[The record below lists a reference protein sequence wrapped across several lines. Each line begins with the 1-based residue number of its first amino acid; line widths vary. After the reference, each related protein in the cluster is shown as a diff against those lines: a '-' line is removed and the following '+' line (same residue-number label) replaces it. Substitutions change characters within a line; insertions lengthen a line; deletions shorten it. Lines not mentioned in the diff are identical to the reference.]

1 MAKQLIES
9 PCHVMFCAGG
19 CPEVGLSSSVSTAS
33 SVPSHS
39 IKRQSCRMS
48 VDWQSCYC
56 CCFWRFPINAFQCI
70 TAWESVLKKKY
81 VKLMLSSF
89 TSQSSRGPKR
99 LHIFKNHM
107 MIIKENWTR
116 SFFFKPDS
124 IVRTYNLMKAILIYF
139 LLRLSTITIVLL
151 AFSSPS

>member
-1 MAKQLIES
+1 MIES

-48 VDWQSCYC
+48 ADWQSCYC

-81 VKLMLSSF
+81 VKVMLSSF

-99 LHIFKNHM
+99 LHNDDNKRKLDQ
-107 MIIKENWTR
+107 IIV
-116 SFFFKPDS
+116 FFKPDY
-124 IVRTYNLMKAILIYF
+124 IIHTYNLMKAILIYF

>member
-81 VKLMLSSF
+81 VKVMLSSF

-99 LHIFKNHM
+99 LHNDDNKRKLDQ
-107 MIIKENWTR
+107 II
-116 SFFFKPDS
+116 FFFKPDS
-124 IVRTYNLMKAILIYF
+124 IVHTYNLMKAILNYF

>member
-1 MAKQLIES
+1 MIES

-81 VKLMLSSF
+81 VKVMLSSF

-99 LHIFKNHM
+99 LHNDDNKRKLDQ
-107 MIIKENWTR
+107 IIV
-116 SFFFKPDS
+116 FFKSDS
-124 IVRTYNLMKAILIYF
+124 IIHTYNLMKAILIYF